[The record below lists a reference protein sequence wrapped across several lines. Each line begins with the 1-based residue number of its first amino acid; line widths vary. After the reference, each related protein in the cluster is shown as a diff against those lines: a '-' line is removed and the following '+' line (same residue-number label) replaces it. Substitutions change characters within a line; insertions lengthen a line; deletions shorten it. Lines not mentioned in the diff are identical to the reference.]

1 MSESLKT
8 ISPVD
13 GSLYVERAY
22 TSPEKVEEMLSA
34 ARAAQQEWQQKSVA
48 ERAAILEKGVDN
60 FVAKKELIAEEL
72 AWQMGRPIRYGAGEV
87 GGFEERARYMISIAG
102 ETLADIA
109 IPEKAGFTRYIK
121 REPIGV
127 VFTIAPWNFPF
138 MTAVN
143 SIVPALMAGNAVILK
158 HAAQTHLCGERM
170 VESFIEAGL
179 PEALFQIV
187 VASHQLAADIIG
199 SDKIDYVCFTGSV
212 PAGKAI
218 ETAAVG
224 HFIGVGLEL
233 GGKDPAYVR
242 SDADVAYSAENL
254 VDGAMFNS
262 GQSCCG
268 IERIYVHEDVY
279 DAFIEKFV
287 EVVKGYKLGNPTDP
301 ETTLGPLV
309 NAAAADFVRGQVA
322 DAVKAGAKALI
333 DPKLF
338 PADKAGTAYLAP
350 DVVVDVDHSMRIMT
364 EESFGP
370 VVGIMKVTSD
380 EEAIRLM
387 NDSEFGL
394 TASVWTTDE
403 AAAVRIGDQVETG
416 TWFMNRCDYLDPA
429 LAWTGVKNS
438 GRGCTLSA
446 VGYESLTR
454 PKSYHLRTAI

>member
-22 TSPEKVEEMLSA
+22 TPLSTLDAMLDA
-34 ARAAQQEWQQKSVA
+34 ARSAQKMWQMKPIA
-48 ERAAILEKGVDN
+48 ERAALLKKCVDN
-60 FVAKKELIAEEL
+60 FVSKKDLIVEEL
-72 AWQMGRPIRYGAGEV
+72 AWQMGRPVKFGAGEV
-87 GGFEERARYMISIAG
+87 GGFEERSRHMISIA
-102 ETLADIA
+102 EDALKDIKV
-109 IPEKAGFTRYIK
+109 PEKTGFTRYIK
-121 REPIGV
+121 REPVGV
-127 VFTIAPWNFPF
+127 VFTIAPWNFPY

-158 HAAQTHLCGERM
+158 HATQPHLCGERM
-170 VESFIEAGL
+170 VESFVEAGL
-179 PEALFQIV
+179 PKDLFQIV
-187 VASHQLAADIIG
+187 VASHQSAASIIQ
-199 SDKIDYVCFTGSV
+199 SDKVNYVCFTGSV

-218 ETAAVG
+218 EEAAVG
-224 HFIGVGLEL
+224 HFLGVGLEL

-242 SDADVAYSAENL
+242 SDADVAYAAENL

-268 IERIYVHEDVY
+268 IERIYVHADVY
-279 DAFIEKFV
+279 DDFVEKFV
-287 EVVKGYKLGNPTDP
+287 EVVKGYKLGSPIDP

-309 NAAAADFVRGQVA
+309 NAAAADFVRGQVT

-338 PADKAGTAYLAP
+338 PEDKPGTPYLAP

-370 VVGIMKVTSD
+370 VVGIMKVATD
-380 EEAIRLM
+380 EEAISLM

-394 TASVWTTDE
+394 TASVWTKDE
-403 AAAVRIGDQVETG
+403 AAAIHIGDQVDTG

-429 LAWTGVKNS
+429 LAWTGIKNS
-438 GRGCTLSA
+438 GRGCTLSS

-454 PKSYHLRTAI
+454 PKSYHLRTKI